1 MQQNDHYFK
10 NWTYLETMDYV
21 KKKIKIVN
29 LTDVIKNHFTYLPKL
44 TYILKNIDIFK
55 NFDYL
60 S

>member
-1 MQQNDHYFK
+1 
-10 NWTYLETMDYV
+10 MDYV

-44 TYILKNIDIFK
+44 TYILKQIDIFK